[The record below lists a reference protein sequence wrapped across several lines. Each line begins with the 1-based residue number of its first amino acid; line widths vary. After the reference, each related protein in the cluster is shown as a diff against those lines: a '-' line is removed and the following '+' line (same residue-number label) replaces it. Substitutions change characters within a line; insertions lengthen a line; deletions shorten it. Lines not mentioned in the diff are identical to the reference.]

1 MPTIAIDPNHQIK
14 EMEITIRK
22 LEEEMLEL
30 KNLTLRTRSVLELY
44 INRQFTEIKVR
55 EKDGQWGDYSGIFF
69 LNEND
74 EKELVLKKARL
85 HFEKYFKEGFH
96 HKNKELALFIT
107 KGKIKH
113 LVEKMKTNKDEK

>member
-30 KNLTLRTRSVLELY
+30 KKLTLRTRSVLDVY

-55 EKDGQWGDYSGIFF
+55 EYKF
-69 LNEND
+69 
-74 EKELVLKKARL
+74 
-85 HFEKYFKEGFH
+85 
-96 HKNKELALFIT
+96 LFI
-107 KGKIKH
+107 I
-113 LVEKMKTNKDEK
+113 LN